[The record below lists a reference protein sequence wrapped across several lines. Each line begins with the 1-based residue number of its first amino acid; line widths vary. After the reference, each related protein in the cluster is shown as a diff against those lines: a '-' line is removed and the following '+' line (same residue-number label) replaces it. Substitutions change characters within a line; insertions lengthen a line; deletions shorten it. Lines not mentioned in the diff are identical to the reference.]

1 MKKKIIMYSA
11 LSLAFL
17 IIFIIMCIL
26 IKNSGGDPLS
36 IDAKIRDFFYE
47 IRGNKNGFNYYLSNI
62 VTYLGDTIAVF
73 LVGFIIL
80 IFTKGDNKVFSFFLG
95 VVIALCLNVV
105 IKEIF
110 QRDRPFAEYFWA
122 HENDASFP
130 SGHSVAAAY
139 IYSFSIYLI
148 IKSKFNKILKT
159 ILSIACGLLIV
170 VVVVSRLTLGVH
182 YFSDVIAGLS
192 LGFTM
197 VFLSILFEEF
207 LIQFGIFEK
216 PILVSIHDAIKSR
229 KNKKEEKQIENKEE

>member
-36 IDAKIRDFFYE
+36 IDAKIRDFFY
-47 IRGNKNGFNYYLSNI
+47 
-62 VTYLGDTIAVF
+62 
-73 LVGFIIL
+73 
-80 IFTKGDNKVFSFFLG
+80 
-95 VVIALCLNVV
+95 
-105 IKEIF
+105 
-110 QRDRPFAEYFWA
+110 DRPFAEYFWA

-197 VFLSILFEEF
+197 AFLSILFEEF
-207 LIQFGIFEK
+207 LIEFGIFEK